1 MPLAKGVTNLFPQ
14 LLLEVNGRPFEA
26 QGLLMSSSYYTRSH
40 LMADWTLMPAFH
52 ASTLFLF
59 LMLLSF
65 SGFLL
70 NPCFPK
76 SLGTFP

>member
-40 LMADWTLMPAFH
+40 LMADWTLMSTFH

-70 NPCFPK
+70 NPCFPE
-76 SLGTFP
+76 SLGKFP